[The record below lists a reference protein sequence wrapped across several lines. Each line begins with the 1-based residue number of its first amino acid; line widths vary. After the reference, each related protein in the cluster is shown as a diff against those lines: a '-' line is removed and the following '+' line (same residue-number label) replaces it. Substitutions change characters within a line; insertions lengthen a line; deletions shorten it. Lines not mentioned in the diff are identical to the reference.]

1 MWLINWL
8 IVTCLQSYKSLW
20 VPTGELLLDKIFQ
33 HNTTHALN
41 NSIGLTFWQ
50 EIDST
55 FPNEHGIKAIW
66 TGVER
71 FNATHFSERF
81 YHMAKVYLLELNDL
95 IRGRASNATVM
106 LVTIFGCWWHEIIV
120 VTNRFRLQH
129 QSATS
134 MSPTS
139 NKTFEDSDRGGNFL
153 KPNEYFEPELK
164 NDEIKVYPEHVQYAA
179 QNMRLDLSLPLSFLT
194 FFKWWS

>member
-1 MWLINWL
+1 M
-8 IVTCLQSYKSLW
+8 QSYKSLW

-95 IRGRASNATVM
+95 IRRRASNATLNVGDSCHQQISSSTSVSNIN
-106 LVTIFGCWWHEIIV
+106 VTDK
-120 VTNRFRLQH
+120 Q
-129 QSATS
+129 
-134 MSPTS
+134 
-139 NKTFEDSDRGGNFL
+139 
-153 KPNEYFEPELK
+153 
-164 NDEIKVYPEHVQYAA
+164 
-179 QNMRLDLSLPLSFLT
+179 
-194 FFKWWS
+194 